1 MAHLVRAQYG
11 VSLSSKDLKALL
23 DGRVRIYRYAQ
34 LRHFSHINQVLSP
47 YGCAIVLYQSKPNYG
62 HWVALS
68 CVACPNGKRVL
79 EHFDPLGFEIDGEL
93 KNLPPE
99 AVPVHLDRDGVPLL
113 TALVLRSGYDAVVFN
128 KTALQSPDEG
138 INTCGRHCAV
148 RLMYKDLS
156 LPDYIA
162 MFRRMRINP
171 DFFVTALTMSLF
183 EHPS

>member
-1 MAHLVRAQYG
+1 MEVHLPGILAQEGGPLEVVFTSTETNYLWVIFGISLLALVFAYYLVREVLAAPEGTERMKEIARAIQEGAKAY
-11 VSLSSKDLKALL
+11 LSRQFRTLGIFLALL
-23 DGRVRIYRYAQ
+23 TV
-34 LRHFSHINQVLSP
+34 
-47 YGCAIVLYQSKPNYG
+47 
-62 HWVALS
+62 
-68 CVACPNGKRVL
+68 
-79 EHFDPLGFEIDGEL
+79 
-93 KNLPPE
+93 
-99 AVPVHLDRDGVPLL
+99 LL